1 MEWSFELSLTIFL
14 IISAVSVAIMIAT
27 KSRLSLPFVFGV
39 IIIAGFAFNIF
50 PKDFAIKTKLLEVGT
65 IAFNVL
71 IIHAGTMFDFSKIK
85 LNKNA
90 FIIAI
95 TSVIVMS
102 IVVIFGLGPIFGWE
116 LALLAPASMLGT
128 GATNAIA
135 SIGILKTMPQLSA
148 FPWLLF
154 MFQGFFGLP
163 IYAVMLKKIKG
174 KSDDG
179 LISKDEVEVE
189 TTIKKAFH
197 EKIPD
202 KYKSTGYYLGIL
214 MILSLLNRWFYNWAL
229 ADLGISINL
238 TALIIG
244 MVIGQLG
251 LIERAPLKKSDSFGL
266 LMLGLM
272 CLMAQSF
279 ANIPIQGVLG
289 LMIPVIVCF
298 IVCTLSLC
306 IVGLALSK
314 KLGFKKHMGVAIA
327 ISCMVPMP
335 TNSIIIRSMFG
346 DDVKRANMLVGNMD
360 MGSLYMMNI
369 FSVLLISILMY
380 FI

>member
-14 IISAVSVAIMIAT
+14 IISAISMAVTVAT
-27 KSRLSLPFVFGV
+27 KSKLSLPFVFGV
-39 IIIAGFAFNIF
+39 LIIAGFALNIF

-71 IIHAGTMFDFSKIK
+71 IIHSGTMFDFSKIK
-85 LNKNA
+85 KNKNA
-90 FIIAI
+90 FILAI
-95 TSVIVMS
+95 TSVLIMTAVIV
-102 IVVIFGLGPIFGWE
+102 FGLGPIFGFK

-135 SIGILKTMPQLSA
+135 SIGVLKTMPQLSA
-148 FPWLLF
+148 FPWLIF

-163 IYAVMLKKIKG
+163 IYAVMLKKIKASG
-174 KSDDG
+174 GTS
-179 LISKDEVEVE
+179 LIKE
-189 TTIKKAFH
+189 THKPENIKIAFH

-202 KYKSTGYYLGIL
+202 KFKSTGYYLGIL
-214 MILSLLNRWFYNWAL
+214 MVLSLLNRWLYNWAL
-229 ADLGISINL
+229 ADTGISINL

-244 MVIGQLG
+244 IVIGQLG

-279 ANIPIQGVLG
+279 ANIPIGAVLG
-289 LMIPVIVCF
+289 LMVPVIVCF
-298 IVCTLSLC
+298 IIGTLTLC
-306 IVGLALSK
+306 ISGLILSK
-314 KLGFKKHMGVAIA
+314 KLGFSKHMGVAVA
-327 ISCMVPMP
+327 ISSLVPMP
-335 TNSIIIRSMFG
+335 TNSIIIRAIFG
-346 DDVKRANMLVGNMD
+346 VEKNRANMLISKAN

-369 FSVLLISILMY
+369 FSVLLISILLV
-380 FI
+380 FV